1 MALVAVMMLS
11 VSCELLQT
19 EPQTPAKTEQGITLT
34 SASVIEAPADGDV
47 YTITYTIEGEEGNV
61 IATTDNPQMIDTIN
75 SNGRGIVRINV
86 TANPT
91 TEVREANVIITYGS
105 SSASVKVV
113 QSASEASALE
123 VVTIE
128 ANQLVGNYYGD
139 DVADGVGHYW
149 IILTKDGFVNGST
162 VVGGEYFRL
171 DLIAPLTDNRENIT
185 LPDGDYR
192 FDPSSVYDEFTIVN
206 LGNTDYTWIDGDME
220 AWGYN
225 LVDASLSVQGSHIEL
240 VATTEDKE
248 YRVSY
253 DGSYSLTPPYEIT
266 DYVSSLTKDTVIDV
280 SNCYASSQS
289 YGDYWECGYTNWGI
303 EFVCNDGM
311 KNGTYV
317 VLDLISASAT
327 DISGTYVASGFCT
340 DDPTKPDFRPGVFV
354 PGFRVSDV
362 SDLLLGSL
370 YMVYKDGMCVSQASL
385 YDGTITITRL
395 ANDYYNIVIDCY
407 DDAPTPNKITLNWT
421 GEM

>member
-34 SASVIEAPADGDV
+34 SASVIEAPAEGDV
-47 YTITYTIEGEEGNV
+47 YAITYTIDGEGSV
-61 IATTDNPQMIDTIN
+61 IATTDNPAMIDTII
-75 SNGRGIVRINV
+75 SNGNGLVRINV

-91 TEVREANVIITYGS
+91 AEVREANVIITYGS
-105 SSASVKVV
+105 SSASVKVT
-113 QSASEASALE
+113 QAASDVPAIE

-128 ANQLVGNYYGD
+128 ANQLVGNYYGEKF
-139 DVADGVGHYW
+139 ATGVGHYW
-149 IILTKDGFVNGST
+149 IILTKDGFVDGSA

-171 DLIAPLTDNRENIT
+171 DILAPLTDEKENIK
-185 LPDGDYR
+185 LPDGDYY
-192 FDPSSVYDEFTIVN
+192 FDSALTYSTYTIVDI
-206 LGNTDYTWIDGDME
+206 GNTDYSWVDGDMNG
-220 AWGYN
+220 WGMKFI
-225 LVDASLSVQGSHIEL
+225 DASLTVDGNHIEL
-240 VATTEDKE
+240 VALTEEKE
-248 YRVSY
+248 YHVSF
-253 DGSYSLTPPYEIT
+253 DGDYTLSPPYEIT

-280 SNCYASSQS
+280 SNCYASAQS

-317 VLDLISASAT
+317 VLDLISDSAT

-385 YDGTITITRL
+385 YDGTITITE
-395 ANDYYNIVIDCY
+395 NGNGTYTIVIDCY
-407 DDAPTPNKITLNWT
+407 DDAPKPNKITLNWT